1 MLPPPFGLYVK
12 QHSLTYNT
20 TLLFKAREFF
30 TRSQSFL
37 RETSINSESGGDLP
51 FVHFASYGLLD
62 RLFLGF
68 RDSRQTRFR
77 ENAASGKKK
86 KQQQQQCAKGRFRS
100 LVWRNRV
107 ALVWGLFIQLQN
119 NTQKI
124 LFQRAS
130 QSISE
135 DRVVLYSPFKN
146 STLGRVA
153 HSRRT

>member
-37 RETSINSESGGDLP
+37 RETSINSESGADLP
-51 FVHFASYGLLD
+51 FVHFALYGLLD

-68 RDSRQTRFR
+68 RDNRQIRFR
-77 ENAASGKKK
+77 ENAASGKK
-86 KQQQQQCAKGRFRS
+86 QQQQQRAKGRFRS

-107 ALVWGLFIQLQN
+107 ALVWELFIQLQN

-124 LFQRAS
+124 QFQRAS

-135 DRVVLYSPFKN
+135 DRVLLYSPFKN

>member
-1 MLPPPFGLYVK
+1 MEFDIV
-12 QHSLTYNT
+12 NT
-20 TLLFKAREFF
+20 PCPGYKTLLKAREFF

-51 FVHFASYGLLD
+51 FVHFASYDLLD

-77 ENAASGKKK
+77 ENATSGK
-86 KQQQQQCAKGRFRS
+86 KQQQQQRAKGRFRS
-100 LVWRNRV
+100 IVWRNRV
-107 ALVWGLFIQLQN
+107 ARVWELFIQLQN

-124 LFQRAS
+124 QFQRAS
-130 QSISE
+130 QSMSE